1 MKNDVNCG
9 RGEGDTG
16 NAGRPTRDTPSTTA
30 GARALR
36 QYDIDYQLEKAKR
49 LAIKMHQ
56 FPGLFPEDR
65 ELIIQLQLAIKKAK
79 KLNGYD
85 PNTRFN
91 LFPP

>member
-1 MKNDVNCG
+1 MSMGNQQNRRV
-9 RGEGDTG
+9 EAHG
-16 NAGRPTRDTPSTTA
+16 NAMQPSRDTPPTTA
-30 GARALR
+30 GARAVR
-36 QYDIDYQLEKAKR
+36 QYDIDFQLEKAKR
-49 LAIKMHQ
+49 LAIKLHQ

-85 PNTRFN
+85 PNERLN